1 VERRALTLLGLD
13 IGTTHVKACA
23 YDEEGRLLASAR
35 RRTPAV
41 WLPGGGAE
49 YHAGPLDP
57 SDIGRIGVQMA
68 VDYLKSGEEP
78 SRIQVKTGLSIVTRD
93 NLEDP
98 NISKY
103 LYKAEC

>member
-1 VERRALTLLGLD
+1 VERRTLTLLGLD
-13 IGTTHVKACA
+13 IGTTHVKASN
-23 YDEEGRLLASAR
+23 YNEEGPLLASAR
-35 RRTPAV
+35 RRTPTV
-41 WLPGGGAE
+41 WFQGGWAE

-78 SRIQVKTGLSIVTRD
+78 SRKQVKTGLSIVIRD